1 MAPSSVTTSL
11 LVSTAAVTAVGCCWT
26 LLWKNHRQHQ
36 RDATER
42 RRQRAQRVDEEK
54 EKDEHEEE
62 TLPSILEHFRE
73 LHLGNDCT
81 IAEANQRRTVKYYE
95 LARDAHVYD
104 LCVGV
109 RSYTRLRNRREAE
122 LGRIMKYHMYNLRH
136 GPQQRKSHRTVMVMV
151 DDFTGRLLHQAREKI
166 LEPLNYTS
174 DITTSSR
181 VWIPEESIIP
191 TRDMHV
197 TVAIP
202 WWWHTVREGNQQL
215 SEELVARF
223 RQALVMEFH
232 HPFQLELER
241 IVLLGG
247 KTLMALW
254 RCVGERKTID
264 GDVIHDRHGEGH
276 DPFVKLRRDIVRC
289 FTATDEF
296 ESFGKEP
303 LTYSHRFQQQQQ
315 PQPQSSEQSTTPSQ
329 ATTAATTTTTLPLR
343 GMLKRENSIE
353 LKTPGLRYVT
363 IRNPVYQ
370 MFKHVVQ
377 IPLTDWMFLL
387 CCFHCS
393 QRPRRLHSHDAG
405 PFTTQLPEH

>member
-1 MAPSSVTTSL
+1 MGPSSTTTSL
-11 LVSTAAVTAVGCCWT
+11 LVSTAAAVTAVVGGWRML
-26 LLWKNHRQHQ
+26 LLWKNHRHQ
-36 RDATER
+36 RHESER

-73 LHLGNDCT
+73 LDLGNDCT
-81 IAEANQRRTVKYYE
+81 IAEANRRRTVKYYE

-122 LGRIMKYHMYNLRH
+122 LGRIMKYHIYNNNPLNIDT
-136 GPQQRKSHRTVMVMV
+136 QKSHRTVMVMV

-174 DITTSSR
+174 DITTASR
-181 VWIPEESIIP
+181 VWIPEASIMP
-191 TRDMHV
+191 TGDMHV

-264 GDVIHDRHGEGH
+264 GEVIHDRHGEGP

-303 LTYSHRFQQQQQ
+303 LTYAHRFQQQEQQQ
-315 PQPQSSEQSTTPSQ
+315 PPQSSSERSTTPTS
-329 ATTAATTTTTLPLR
+329 TATTTLPR
-343 GMLKRENSIE
+343 RRTLKRENSIE

-363 IRNPVYQ
+363 LQILLMYDS
-370 MFKHVVQ
+370 KYVV
-377 IPLTDWMFLL
+377 
-387 CCFHCS
+387 
-393 QRPRRLHSHDAG
+393 
-405 PFTTQLPEH
+405 